1 MLPIHALEGAP
12 PLVQGTGLALGEAAQ
27 SRDPKPKTLPC
38 KYCSKRFRFV
48 PNELN
53 TFNDMREHIPKRSHL
68 LALGIVVGKPLD
80 DVDDSPPLNGNCTS
94 MKQAHEH
101 DLLVRHEKLVHLH
114 DGNKDGK
121 QQRRASSSTTSHKAA
136 ISDSHLEL
144 EPIGLHTASMNQHGT
159 LQHQQQPQ
167 HQHQPAYHHTTIGP
181 GVGSGHHHLAQDPHS
196 ATPRSAACNLDVL
209 SDAALATEVI
219 TMPPMLDDM
228 SQQGTVHHDRVKSFD
243 ESIGEYS
250 ERPRQE
256 QSEPMLS
263 SDFAPQPS
271 QRVNDDYNLFLDEF
285 AGSAHILPPH
295 FESDQ
300 QFSMWARAP
309 GQFNQRGN
317 SRPSSQFPSRFGSLA
332 PDFRDPVDTGQRL
345 LEDSSRAN
353 LRRISVADHK
363 IMKGRLD
370 EFSTVLPSDFI
381 FPSRHTLSRFL
392 EGYINGF
399 HDHLPFLHIPTL
411 APVDMAPELLLAV
424 LAVGAQHR
432 FERNRGY
439 ALWYAAKAVAMEQIR
454 RRHSS
459 EVHALL
465 PTAASYSPHSTRPSP
480 SISYRHTFAS
490 AQSERPVTHDTH
502 REPYSPNTPGS
513 RLATIQAV
521 LLLFAVGLWGAKT
534 ILQEAL
540 SLQSNLAMLIREESL
555 NVETSPSSI
564 NEWETWIRLEGS
576 NRTKLI
582 AFCFFNLCST
592 AYNVPPLL
600 LTAELDVYMPV
611 RSRLWRAE
619 SAWQWQ
625 ELRQV
630 TPVADVS
637 VFGAFSRLF
646 GRTTQGLPNHL
657 SALGHYILIH
667 ALIQHI
673 YLLKQTSFAAGSLY
687 DVQRTLKPED
697 VDEVSQALR
706 VWQASFEH
714 RHQLRAAE
722 SGHSMNT
729 DSSTGGSLTF
739 NATALLRLAYIRL
752 YTDIPPNRALE
763 TRDPMMIASALNGT
777 PLLHRGLSL
786 HRAVFQAVH
795 VLSMLVKAGVN
806 YVARA
811 KSAEWSIQH
820 SLCNFESALL
830 LAKWLVTLSAITPS
844 DPAASPEERSLL
856 QNVQRMLDE
865 TEFAVPIDPSLAG
878 PMDMATSDSA
888 KLRQLASAVVR
899 LWAETFKGT
908 HIFDLVK
915 VMGPS
920 LDGYAALI
928 DKSRERTPP
937 MIRMGPE
944 VGMT

>member
-1 MLPIHALEGAP
+1 MAHFSISNNPNTNTSRRIITRPSARELG
-12 PLVQGTGLALGEAAQ
+12 LVT
-27 SRDPKPKTLPC
+27 
-38 KYCSKRFRFV
+38 
-48 PNELN
+48 
-53 TFNDMREHIPKRSHL
+53 I
-68 LALGIVVGKPLD
+68 
-80 DVDDSPPLNGNCTS
+80 
-94 MKQAHEH
+94 
-101 DLLVRHEKLVHLH
+101 
-114 DGNKDGK
+114 
-121 QQRRASSSTTSHKAA
+121 TSHKIPVRLLRDLPPA
-136 ISDSHLEL
+136 ILTFFRML
-144 EPIGLHTASMNQHGT
+144 LW
-159 LQHQQQPQ
+159 QQ
-167 HQHQPAYHHTTIGP
+167 
-181 GVGSGHHHLAQDPHS
+181 
-196 ATPRSAACNLDVL
+196 
-209 SDAALATEVI
+209 
-219 TMPPMLDDM
+219 
-228 SQQGTVHHDRVKSFD
+228 RVKSFD

-256 QSEPMLS
+256 PSEPMLS

-439 ALWYAAKAVAMEQIR
+439 ALC
-454 RRHSS
+454 
-459 EVHALL
+459 
-465 PTAASYSPHSTRPSP
+465 
-480 SISYRHTFAS
+480 ISYRHTFAS

-600 LTAELDVYMPV
+600 LTAELD
-611 RSRLWRAE
+611 
-619 SAWQWQ
+619 
-625 ELRQV
+625 
-630 TPVADVS
+630 
-637 VFGAFSRLF
+637 
-646 GRTTQGLPNHL
+646 
-657 SALGHYILIH
+657 
-667 ALIQHI
+667 
-673 YLLKQTSFAAGSLY
+673 TSFAAGSLY

-763 TRDPMMIASALNGT
+763 TRDPVMIASALNGT